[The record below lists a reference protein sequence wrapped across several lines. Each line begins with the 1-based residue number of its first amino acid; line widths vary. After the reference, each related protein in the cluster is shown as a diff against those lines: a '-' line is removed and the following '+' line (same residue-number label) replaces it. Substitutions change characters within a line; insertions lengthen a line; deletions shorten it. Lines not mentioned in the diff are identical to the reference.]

1 MLEISEFSRTNI
13 RYNKI
18 KENTQTSYVILDQN
32 GYIYFRR
39 YVNEINPYGR
49 NWEILNVEKKEK
61 KFNRVINFDM
71 GPKDLITI
79 NANGRIKLFY
89 DINRPILYDV

>member
-1 MLEISEFSRTNI
+1 LEISEFSKTNI
-13 RYNKI
+13 RYNKLI
-18 KENTQTSYVILDQN
+18 ENTHSSYVLLDQS

-39 YVNEINPYGR
+39 YVNEINPFGR
-49 NWEILNVEKKEK
+49 NWQKLNVEKQEK
-61 KFNRVINFDM
+61 KLNRVIDFDI

-89 DINRPILYDV
+89 DINRPRLYDV